1 VLFLVPLLTG
11 GCTVVRKGRYPDRAK
26 GTGPCL
32 GLLVVGVS
40 TVASVGGS
48 VWLTIRV
55 HRSGVWKSFGT

>member
-1 VLFLVPLLTG
+1 M
-11 GCTVVRKGRYPDRAK
+11 RKGRYPDRAK